1 MESLHP
7 NDCLYYLVTRVS
19 LSLTSLLKKRL
30 VESGCDFVKPAYIG
44 VLLWLWMD
52 DGMGTMLGKFGKDE
66 GIKLNDLGKLAG
78 LEPSSMTG
86 LIDRMEKDGLVVRA
100 NDPKDRRV
108 TNIQLTQKGIN
119 VRKHILEIM
128 DTVIKEIFS
137 TIPKKQ
143 EDIAMDVLKK
153 ILISASNLE
162 KF

>member
-30 VESGCDFVKPAYIG
+30 VESGYDFVKPAYIG

-86 LIDRMEKDGLVVRA
+86 LIDRMEKDGLVVRD

-119 VRKHILEIM
+119 IRKYILQIM
-128 DTVIKEIFS
+128 DTVTKEIFA